1 MTDSETDYSP
11 QQKLE
16 MLRLVRGLVTDV
28 LSSRRPQRLPLD
40 EYPAYLQAPRGCFV
54 TLHHRHGRLRGC
66 IGTFDDSRPLAE
78 ALIEMAG
85 AVTRDPRFVTVDPVV
100 LAELNDLRIEV
111 SVLTPMQEMADPLDL
126 RLGVDGIYIRSHDR
140 SGCFLPQVAPEQG
153 WDVEQTLTAGCA
165 HKMGLA
171 EDAWRAPTDLQ
182 FYCFQAIVFGESSP
196 GKLQEVSE

>member
-1 MTDSETDYSP
+1 MSSVPPRVAARRAVGPSVASAASDFVERW
-11 QQKLE
+11 QA
-16 MLRLVRGLVTDV
+16 RLV
-28 LSSRRPQRLPLD
+28 
-40 EYPAYLQAPRGCFV
+40 
-54 TLHHRHGRLRGC
+54 
-66 IGTFDDSRPLAE
+66 
-78 ALIEMAG
+78 
-85 AVTRDPRFVTVDPVV
+85 
-100 LAELNDLRIEV
+100 V
-111 SVLTPMQEMADPLDL
+111 SVALVPARAHAIKPRLCHSKLVASLPQV